1 MARPVYGA
9 TDGALMVSA
18 REESGQIVPIDE
30 WTTHEGCR
38 TAAGLFL
45 RLRDEGRAEP
55 ADETGTRMAVDW
67 GAVCALTSGQLRS
80 AGLPPR
86 SPHRLT
92 ISGSGTVRDA
102 DLRIDYGFRKP
113 TGERIAAP
121 RLTGGWL
128 AVGEQQ
134 YTVSEPVLN
143 IVDAIQGFERA
154 KGATRETRMLAWGRI
169 KDSLPEDAVV
179 EDDRLNDVDVY
190 VPEAFELQPFRNQAE
205 EPDFN
210 PVLGRYETAVDPSTD
225 EAHRAFRATLP
236 RAQQAKF
243 ADVFRRLRTAKR
255 GYATNGGTYVIL
267 PESLATALKTV
278 RNAQRGSAEE
288 RRRFLRDAG
297 ARIRRDLDTQGLED
311 TEVQAVFNTDGLS
324 ERVEKVGIW
333 QPRTLPWVRRPSE
346 PWLPPEELGIRIGEE
361 SISIEPGEIN
371 ELIEKVEAAVEQGEP
386 TVRIR
391 GGGEIPAT
399 EDTLKALKELTGHRT
414 PEPKGSDGEAERK
427 PAAEDVVL
435 IVTDN
440 LEDLKYGRR
449 PRRRRRAIGAESPA
463 ALRSTL
469 LAHQETAVAWFR
481 DHWNSGSWGCLLAD
495 DMGLG
500 KTLEALAHLSRIQAN
515 ARRNGRIPGPMLI
528 VAPTG
533 LLLNWIAEHD
543 RHLARPGLGR
553 RVDAHGRTLKAIRT
567 DTVATGNETRT
578 DDPLPKL
585 DLTVLRE
592 ADWVVTTYETL
603 RDYQHSFGR
612 IRWSA
617 AVFDEAQKIKNAG
630 ARMTEAA
637 LAMNIGFTILVTGTP
652 VENRPADVWP
662 LLDRAEPGM
671 FGTLRDFSRDYE
683 GDENRTATLG
693 ELRRR
698 LTERPEPPIMLRRL
712 KADHLTGLP
721 EKRVHRRVVPM
732 PAGQADAYEKAIVDA
747 ERGDGRQML
756 KTLQAMRSISL
767 HPFRD
772 DKRDVSE
779 YVAESARLAETWRI
793 LADVKRRDEKA
804 LVFVESREMQDFLI
818 GGLRASFDLA
828 EDVLV
833 INGSVSGDRRKSRVD
848 RFQKRTGFDVMI
860 LSPKAGGV
868 GLTLTAANHVVHLSR
883 WWNPAVEDQCT
894 DRVFRIGQARPVHVY
909 LPLAEHPRMR
919 DYSFDLR
926 LDAMLERK
934 RADNRT
940 VLASTVPE
948 PTDMREL
955 FNETTRGNDAA
966 ETGGKA
972 DAGGVEDIDI
982 LEPKAFERWVLE
994 QLKTA
999 GYRTAL
1005 TPETGDGGADGIASW
1020 TAGTAAHTLIVQ
1032 CKHMQSDRHCGAD
1045 AVDEAVRATGRY
1057 PTESPAVPMVVTN
1070 ARGYTPAAVAAAE
1083 KKGAILVDRGT
1094 LALLLRAD
1102 AAADRVKGTSPARNT
1117 T

>member
-1 MARPVYGA
+1 MAKPEYRA
-9 TDGALMVSA
+9 TDEALIVST
-18 REESGQIVPIDE
+18 RDESGRIIPIDE
-30 WTTHEGCR
+30 WTTHDGLR
-38 TAAGLFL
+38 TAAGIFL
-45 RLRDEGRAEP
+45 RLRDEGGAKP
-55 ADETGTRMAVDW
+55 ADETGTRMSVDW
-67 GAVCALTSGQLRS
+67 RAVCALTGGQLRT

-134 YTVSEPVLN
+134 YTVSEPVLS
-143 IVDAIQGFERA
+143 IVGAVQGFENA

-169 KDSLPEDAVV
+169 KDALPEDAVV
-179 EDDRLNDVDVY
+179 EDDRLNDVNVY
-190 VPEAFELQPFRNQAE
+190 VPEAFEMQPFRNGSD

-210 PVLGRYETAVDPSTD
+210 PVLGRYETTVDPSTD
-225 EAHRAFRATLP
+225 ETHRAFRATLP
-236 RAQQAKF
+236 RAQQARF
-243 ADVFRRLRTAKR
+243 ADVFRRFKTGKR
-255 GYATNGGTYVIL
+255 AYATNAGTYVIL
-267 PESLATALKTV
+267 PEPLATALKTV
-278 RNAQRGSAEE
+278 RNAQREPAEE

-297 ARIRRDLDTQGLED
+297 ARIRRDLDAQGLED
-311 TEVQAVFNTDGLS
+311 IEVQAVFNADGLS

-333 QPRTLPWVRRPSE
+333 QPRTLPWVRRAPE

-361 SISIEPGEIN
+361 SIAVEPGEIT
-371 ELIEKVEAAVEQGEP
+371 ELIGKVETAIERGEP
-386 TVRIR
+386 TVKTR
-391 GGGEIPAT
+391 GGAEILAT
-399 EDTLKALKELTGHRT
+399 ANTREALKPLTGHRT
-414 PEPKGSDGEAERK
+414 PEPTGSDGGTEPK
-427 PAAEDVVL
+427 PTTENIVL

-449 PRRRRRAIGAESPA
+449 PRRHRRAIGTEPGA

-469 LAHQETAVAWFR
+469 LAHQETAVEWFR

-500 KTLEALAHLSRIQAN
+500 KTLEALTHLSRIQAN
-515 ARRNGRIPGPMLI
+515 ARRNGKIAGPILI

-533 LLLNWIAEHD
+533 LLRNWVAEHD

-553 RVDAHGRTLKAIRT
+553 RVEAHGRALKAIRT
-567 DTVATGNETRT
+567 DSVSAGNETRT
-578 DDPLPKL
+578 KDPLPKL

-592 ADWVVTTYETL
+592 ADWVLTTYETL

-630 ARMTEAA
+630 AQTTEAA
-637 LAMNIGFTILVTGTP
+637 LAMNIGFTILMTGTP

-683 GDENRTATLG
+683 GDENRTASLG

-721 EKRVHRRVVPM
+721 EQRVHRRVVPM
-732 PAGQADAYEKAIVDA
+732 PSGQADAYEQAIARA
-747 ERGDGRQML
+747 EHGDGRQML

-772 DKRDVSE
+772 DRGDVSE
-779 YVAESARLAETWRI
+779 YVTQSARLAETWRI
-793 LADVKRRDEKA
+793 LAAVKRRDEKA
-804 LVFVESREMQDFLI
+804 LVFVESLEMQDFLI
-818 GGLRASFDLA
+818 GALRGSFDLA

-848 RFQKRTGFDVMI
+848 RFQKRIGFDVML

-909 LPLAEHPRMR
+909 LPLAEHPRIR

-940 VLASTVPE
+940 VLAPTAPE
-948 PTDMREL
+948 PTDMRDL
-955 FNETTRGNDAA
+955 FNETTRVTDAA
-966 ETGGKA
+966 ATGRET

-999 GYRTAL
+999 GYRTSL
-1005 TPETGDGGADGIASW
+1005 TPETGDSGADGIASW
-1020 TAGTAAHTLIVQ
+1020 TEGTAAHTLIVQ
-1032 CKHMQSDRHCGAD
+1032 CKHTQSERRCGTD

-1070 ARGYTPAAVAAAE
+1070 ARGYTRAAVAAAE
-1083 KKGAILVDRGT
+1083 KTGAILVDRER
-1094 LALLLRAD
+1094 LKILSRAD
-1102 AAADRVKGTSPARNT
+1102 AAADRVKGTRER
-1117 T
+1117 